1 METKETEIT
10 EQDVKKG
17 NELYLALREVLNG
30 KDFEMSTLA
39 LVTALA
45 KFLSDIS
52 DIAEQSGI
60 DRETFMKFLVLA
72 TKKVDM
78 LKESQKT
85 GKNEQIK

>member
-10 EQDVKKG
+10 EQDVKKC
-17 NELYLALREVLNG
+17 NELYSTLREVLNG

-39 LVTALA
+39 FVTALA
-45 KFLSDIS
+45 KFLSDSS
-52 DIAEQSGI
+52 DIAEQSGT
-60 DRETFMKFLVLA
+60 DRETFMKFLVYA
-72 TKKVDM
+72 TMGVDM